1 MDPGYGTDLHGDGG
15 RGRADQA
22 APRQP
27 KPDAMAVAGRGPCVT
42 ARALSEPGKAYAIYV
57 RRIDCGPNPDSGST
71 SLVLDLPAGH
81 WRAEWLNTTTG
92 AAETVVE
99 FDNAGGQRKLDSP
112 RFTEDIA
119 LRIVR

>member
-1 MDPGYGTDLHGDGG
+1 MDPRNGTGLHRGGG
-15 RGRADQA
+15 RGRTDQT

-27 KPDAMAVAGRGPCVT
+27 KPDATAVAGLGPCVT
-42 ARALSEPGKAYAIYV
+42 ARVLSEPGKAYAIYV

-92 AAETVVE
+92 AADTVVE
-99 FDNAGGQRKLDSP
+99 FDHAGGQRKLDSP

-119 LRIVR
+119 LKIVR